1 MLLTSTLISLDDILK
16 DCADHMH
23 ETMKKNDEKYAQ
35 IEDPVATADILG
47 ISSVMVQDMSGKR

>member
-1 MLLTSTLISLDDILK
+1 MDDILK

-23 ETMKKNDEKYAQ
+23 ETMKKNEDKYAQ
-35 IEDPVATADILG
+35 VENPEATADTLG